1 MKSVLLYYP
10 FKLAENANSGSKLR
24 PKKIYSAFQ
33 EWGKQNGINIL
44 LLSGSSTER
53 KVQFNSWKSE
63 GKLDDLLFCY
73 MENQTIPLWLT
84 DAGHIPKKPFIDVQV
99 MKFLKR
105 KKVPT
110 GVFYRD
116 VYWKFD
122 ELYSLK
128 GMKKTVMQ
136 SIYRMEEKFYEKYC
150 DVIFLP
156 SDAMGKYVD
165 INKRKV
171 ALPPGGTDNNDHEN
185 NLSTTG
191 ARVSVENREWKSNGL
206 YVGGINNDD
215 YGLFL
220 LLDALE
226 IANSETK
233 VCKLTV
239 VCREDEYNNLPE
251 HKKQRLSSL
260 NVSIKHASGN
270 ALNELYMEMDYAF
283 IPRFKSTYND
293 FSVPV
298 KLVEYLSNELPVVAT
313 HCEAQRDI
321 IERDGYG
328 IICEDNAS
336 SMAEAILAISE
347 QSAQFRENIQATF
360 TEKHSWI
367 SRVERIKES
376 LMKV

>member
-33 EWGKQNGINIL
+33 EWGSENGIEIL
-44 LLSGSSTER
+44 LLSGSSSER
-53 KVQFNSWKSE
+53 QTQFNSLRAE

-73 MENQTIPLWLT
+73 MENQTIPFWLT
-84 DAGHIPKKPFIDVQV
+84 DAGHIPKKPFIDLQV

-128 GMKKTVMQ
+128 GIKKTVMK

-150 DVIFLP
+150 DIIFLP
-156 SDAMGKYVD
+156 SDAMGQYVD

-171 ALPPGGTDNNDHEN
+171 ALPPGGTENIDHESS
-185 NLSTTG
+185 LLITG
-191 ARVSVENREWKSNGL
+191 NRVAVENREWKSNGM

-226 IANSETK
+226 LANRDDK

-239 VCREDEYNNLPE
+239 VCREDEYNNLPDN
-251 HKKQRLSSL
+251 KKLRLSSL
-260 NVSIKHASGN
+260 HVSVKHVSGN
-270 ALNELYMEMDYAF
+270 ALNDLYKEMDYAF

-313 HCEAQRDI
+313 NCAAQRDI
-321 IERDGYG
+321 IESDSYG
-328 IICEDNAS
+328 IICEDNAA
-336 SMAEAILAISE
+336 SMAEAIEVMSE
-347 QSAQFRENIQATF
+347 QSAQFRANIQATF
-360 TEKHSWI
+360 TEKHSWK

-376 LMKV
+376 LL